1 MKEFKEALKWMCSD
15 EHGEFQITEVIAG
28 VGIALL
34 IPMLWVSL
42 YAIGCS

>member
-15 EHGEFQITEVIAG
+15 EHGEFQTTEVIAG

-34 IPMLWVSL
+34 IPMLWL
-42 YAIGCS
+42 FLCMCGAR

>member
-1 MKEFKEALKWMCSD
+1 MKDFKEALKCMCSN

-34 IPMLWVSL
+34 IPMLWVFL
-42 YAIGCS
+42 YAIGYN

>member
-1 MKEFKEALKWMCSD
+1 MKEFKEALKCMCSD

-34 IPMLWVSL
+34 IPMLWLFL
-42 YAIGCS
+42 YMCGAR